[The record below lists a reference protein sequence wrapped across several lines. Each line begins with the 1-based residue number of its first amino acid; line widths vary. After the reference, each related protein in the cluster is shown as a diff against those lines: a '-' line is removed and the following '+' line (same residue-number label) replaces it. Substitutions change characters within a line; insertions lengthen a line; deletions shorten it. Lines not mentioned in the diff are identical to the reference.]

1 MILSWMPF
9 YQFSSGGHTH
19 ATTSHQGL
27 TAEPARGMRREGKS
41 LIRYPLPQ
49 KDARQRPMIAM
60 ATTEH
65 AGGTA

>member
-1 MILSWMPF
+1 M
-9 YQFSSGGHTH
+9 YQSLAYSEGLIDEAVGGNRTN
-19 ATTSHQGL
+19 
-27 TAEPARGMRREGKS
+27 GMS

-49 KDARQRPMIAM
+49 KEARQRPIIAI